1 MFNCE
6 KCGGS
11 TNAMVLMEVS
21 APSEMMHKFSKKN
34 MQSKEFQ
41 ILGVLWETADF
52 ICLNESCRHVTNGY
66 GNYVTDLKKENERL
80 KKLLEKGKE

>member
-1 MFNCE
+1 
-6 KCGGS
+6 
-11 TNAMVLMEVS
+11 
-21 APSEMMHKFSKKN
+21 

-80 KKLLEKGKE
+80 KKLLEKVKE